1 MKVFITGASGFLG
14 SAVVRSLLRDNHE
27 VIAIVRPTSQRKHL
41 DQLGVEVITGELTDT
56 ASLHRSMNGCEGL
69 CHIAGA
75 AGSFYLDEDNY
86 YQANVVTTSHVFAAA
101 KQAGIRRSVYCGSV
115 VVPQRL
121 DSPYGL
127 SKRLGMQVAMAS
139 ADENFV
145 VTAVHPSGMI
155 GPEDRK
161 PTPLGQAVIQ
171 LADGNMPITIGGG
184 SGYID
189 VDDAADMHVAAM
201 VRGDNLGEYIANA
214 EYFDNRVLYRELAKF
229 TSQRAPFVLPIEI
242 AQLYAAFDEPRAR
255 KEERSPV
262 VSKFT
267 TSYLAQGKA
276 KDLDGKADRKRLN
289 LPPAKPV
296 LESFADALEWFETN
310 NMLGKEED
318 FGPSRA

>member
-14 SAVVRSLLRDNHE
+14 SAVARSLLRDGHE
-27 VIAIVRPTSQRKHL
+27 VKAIVRQTSQRQHL
-41 DQLGVEVITGELTDT
+41 DDLGIEVITGVLTDT
-56 ASLHRSMNGCEGL
+56 DSLRAQMKDCEGL

-101 KQAGIRRSVYCGSV
+101 KEAGISRSVYCGSV

-121 DSPYGL
+121 NSPYGL

-139 ADENFV
+139 ADENFI

-155 GPEDRK
+155 GTEDRK

-171 LADGNMPITIGGG
+171 LVDGKMPITIGGG

-201 VRGDNLGEYIANA
+201 VRGENRAEYIANT
-214 EYFDNRVLYRELAKF
+214 EYFDNRILFRELAKF
-229 TSQRAPFVLPIEI
+229 TNRRAPFILPIEI
-242 AQLYAAFDEPRAR
+242 AQWYAAFDEPRAR
-255 KEERSPV
+255 REKRAPL

-267 TSYLAQGKA
+267 TSYLAQGKG
-276 KDLDGKADRKRLN
+276 KDLDGKMDRERLG
-289 LPPAKPV
+289 LSPAKAV
-296 LESFADALEWFETN
+296 LESFADAIQWFDDN
-310 NMLGKEED
+310 HMLGTGRD
-318 FGPSRA
+318 FGPSKA

>member
-14 SAVVRSLLRDNHE
+14 SAVVRSLLRHGHE
-27 VIAIVRPTSQRKHL
+27 VKAIVRQTSQRKHL
-41 DQLGVEVITGELTDT
+41 DDLGVEIITDGLTDT
-56 ASLHRSMNGCEGL
+56 KSLNRHMDGCEGL

-101 KQAGIRRSVYCGSV
+101 KQAGVKRSVYCGSV

-171 LADGNMPITIGGG
+171 IANGNMPVTIGGG

-189 VDDAADMHVAAM
+189 VDDAADMHVAAL
-201 VRGDNLGEYIANA
+201 VQGENLGEYIANA
-214 EYFDNRVLYRELAKF
+214 EYFDNRELYKELAKL
-229 TSQRAPFVLPIEI
+229 THQRAPFVLPIEI

-255 KEERSPV
+255 KEERAPV

-276 KDLDGKADRKRLN
+276 KDLDGNADRERLK

-296 LESFADALEWFETN
+296 LESFADALRWFENN
-310 NMLGKEED
+310 NMLGQERD
-318 FGPSRA
+318 FGPSQA